1 MSTQETAKTLYVEVD
16 GIKYAHRIIG
26 EQTPSSLASPP
37 LLLLNH
43 FRSNIDLWD
52 PLVVNA
58 LATSRL
64 VITYDY
70 SGVGH
75 STGAVKLSVAAF
87 ASDVISFLTTLL
99 PTLPGTP
106 TAVDV
111 LGFSIGGYVA
121 QQLTLDAPHLVRKLV
136 LSGTGPSGSAGDVAH
151 RRPMAEVQSA
161 IMSDPPNGSAILDA
175 FFPSFT
181 TRESGIGEA
190 WFGRVLAGRAA
201 VAGKDG
207 EPEFVSFTSGPGLKN
222 FTQALLGWDA
232 DLKPYAFLQTI
243 QKETLVTAGSND
255 LIVSTVNSFE
265 LARNIPRAH
274 FVMFPGSGHGHL
286 FQYAVFFAE
295 QVDRFLKGG
304 YPTAPF
310 AAGEI
315 NELASAY

>member
-1 MSTQETAKTLYVEVD
+1 MSTQETAPTLYLEVN
-16 GIKYAHRIIG
+16 GTKFAHRLIG
-26 EQTPSSLASPP
+26 SQNPVCVASPP

-52 PLVVNA
+52 PLLVNA
-58 LATSRL
+58 LASNRL

-75 STGAVKLSVAAF
+75 STGEVKLSVADF
-87 ASDVISFLTTLL
+87 ASDTVAFLTSLL

-106 TAVDV
+106 TAVDI
-111 LGFSIGGYVA
+111 LGFSIGGYIT
-121 QQLTLDAPHLVRKLV
+121 QQITLDAPHLVRKLV

-181 TRESGIGEA
+181 TREAGIGEA

-201 VAGKDG
+201 VAGKEG
-207 EPEFVSFTSGPGLKN
+207 EPEFVSFTSGPGLEN
-222 FTQALLGWDA
+222 FTRALLSWDA
-232 DLKPYAFLQTI
+232 DLRPYAFLQTI
-243 QKETLVTAGSND
+243 RKPALVTAGSND
-255 LIVSTVNSFE
+255 LIVSTVNSLE
-265 LARNIPRAH
+265 LARNIPGAH

-286 FQYAVFFAE
+286 FQYAEFYAE
-295 QVDRFLKGG
+295 QVDRFLKGE
-304 YPTAPF
+304 YPTAP
-310 AAGEI
+310 
-315 NELASAY
+315 